1 MYVHT
6 FYCIVLS
13 GCAVED
19 WDLFEMMMD
28 HLYERHVKSESE
40 LHPVLFSEASVSNYT
55 DPLKSLLSIYIKFLS
70 KEL

>member
-1 MYVHT
+1 M
-6 FYCIVLS
+6 LS

-55 DPLKSLLSIYIKFLS
+55 TPLKSPLHSIKGVVSVFTICA
-70 KEL
+70 